1 MLDASAVSTP
11 MADKPPLTKLSG
23 TSLHDSTEY
32 RMVIGSH
39 QYLLFFFFLNY
50 TQFPQRLPRP
60 KGLICVAAAR
70 MLNFAVAGNRTQV
83 AVLTAVNPLPP
94 ELDAPVHSPSQ
105 YLLFTLP
112 DIAFAVNK
120 LSQYMH
126 NPTTDHWIAA
136 KRILWYLCGSRDRG
150 LFFSTVNTPQLHAY
164 SDADWAGDKDD

>member
-1 MLDASAVSTP
+1 MALTQTKYINDLLRRVNMLDASAVSTP

-39 QYLLFFFFLNY
+39 
-50 TQFPQRLPRP
+50 
-60 KGLICVAAAR
+60 
-70 MLNFAVAGNRTQV
+70 
-83 AVLTAVNPLPP
+83 
-94 ELDAPVHSPSQ
+94 Q

-150 LFFSTVNTPQLHAY
+150 QFFSTVNTHQLHAY